1 MPTETR
7 SRPPDNDVGDELRKP
22 PYSLP
27 AEQGT
32 LGSMLLDGACI
43 DDVLSEVKATDF
55 YRASHGIIFRTVETM
70 HSAGEP
76 IDAFS
81 IQEALQR
88 RGELDRAGGM
98 SAVLELVHAVP
109 SAASA
114 QYCAQIV
121 KQHSIRR
128 QVIELCQE
136 GLTAA
141 YSTDGNED
149 VVALLESGLLKIDQG
164 NTQSE
169 PITFAEAI
177 DAAYHS
183 IIDRREGKLAG
194 LPSGF
199 PLLDHHLGGFS
210 PGRLIVFAARPAMG
224 KTALALNI
232 TEAIAATGAPCL
244 IFSREMAATELA
256 IRSLSGKAR
265 IPATIL
271 QQVRHLT
278 AHDIPRIESAARDLS
293 PLPIF
298 IEDSSDPSI
307 GTLERIA
314 RQYTRK
320 QRIKFIVVDYLQ
332 LLDASDTK
340 RGRTRQEIVA
350 EISRRLKFLAR
361 QLQVPILAL
370 SQLNRGVED
379 REDKR
384 PRLSDIRESGAIE
397 QDADQIVMVHRPEYY
412 DPKDK
417 PGVVEFIIAKNRHG
431 SSGIVEA
438 AFEGAFTRFY
448 VKEELGDLP
457 FSDDLF

>member
-1 MPTETR
+1 
-7 SRPPDNDVGDELRKP
+7 
-22 PYSLP
+22 
-27 AEQGT
+27 
-32 LGSMLLDGACI
+32 
-43 DDVLSEVKATDF
+43 
-55 YRASHGIIFRTVETM
+55 
-70 HSAGEP
+70 
-76 IDAFS
+76 
-81 IQEALQR
+81 
-88 RGELDRAGGM
+88 
-98 SAVLELVHAVP
+98 
-109 SAASA
+109 
-114 QYCAQIV
+114 
-121 KQHSIRR
+121 
-128 QVIELCQE
+128 
-136 GLTAA
+136 
-141 YSTDGNED
+141 
-149 VVALLESGLLKIDQG
+149 
-164 NTQSE
+164 
-169 PITFAEAI
+169 
-177 DAAYHS
+177 
-183 IIDRREGKLAG
+183 
-194 LPSGF
+194 
-199 PLLDHHLGGFS
+199 
-210 PGRLIVFAARPAMG
+210 MG

-412 DPKDK
+412 DPANK
-417 PGVVEFIIAKNRHG
+417 PGVAELIIAKNRHG
-431 SSGIVEA
+431 SSGIVEV
-438 AFEGAFTRFY
+438 AFDGPFTRFY
-448 VKEELGDLP
+448 VKEEAKDLP
-457 FSDDLF
+457 FDDELF